1 MNFKNNGF
9 TANLKQFISLG
20 LQKSELSEP
29 LTRDYQTLDG
39 QMTSLGGIKVN
50 KVITNVF
57 QVEDDGQVFMPIQID
72 MI

>member
-1 MNFKNNGF
+1 
-9 TANLKQFISLG
+9 
-20 LQKSELSEP
+20 
-29 LTRDYQTLDG
+29 
-39 QMTSLGGIKVN
+39 MTSLGGIKVN